1 LLNAADNF
9 DNETMMGVSTFSG
22 SDSGDG
28 NYLNI
33 LSPPLNVIENSQ
45 TLYTIIQSNVSA
57 SETND
62 ITRDPGAAIRDALIN
77 LSSPDEEDI
86 LYLVS
91 RRYVEGGP
99 TVEEIDMIDA
109 LLGSKMTLICVE
121 GTDNSNPNRTFNLD
135 RIARLTEGYHF
146 TNTPE
151 PGFSWSN
158 INNAAANK
166 LVELSKEP
174 INSVRRMVNHFCINN
189 FVS

>member
-1 LLNAADNF
+1 
-9 DNETMMGVSTFSG
+9 MSVSTFSG

-45 TLYTIIQSNVSA
+45 TLYSIIQSNVSA

-99 TVEEIDMIDA
+99 TVEEIDMIDGMEEVGA
-109 LLGSKMTLICVE
+109 GTAEGGYTWAVIVRADGVLAD
-121 GTDNSNPNRTFNLD
+121 GTDDVCEIMQEAINRAW
-135 RIARLTEGYHF
+135 RIARGFLTDKAGR
-146 TNTPE
+146 
-151 PGFSWSN
+151 G
-158 INNAAANK
+158 
-166 LVELSKEP
+166 
-174 INSVRRMVNHFCINN
+174 
-189 FVS
+189 